1 MGNSLPFRKKTK
13 EVYKELSDKASSV
26 EAAASVPPSSAEAL
40 RLDRG
45 PHPPTAAIL
54 TSTPADVLAEPKE
67 ISYQDET
74 MTLEAADRPQELRVE
89 EEVSVVLIKEQA
101 SISPTTVVVGEDSS
115 GAGHSTRTGADGSGG
130 ASKTGHSTSTEG
142 DDGSGETGHTT
153 RTEGDNG
160 SGETG
165 QSTKIKK
172 KRRTTHKRQHG
183 ESTY

>member
-40 RLDRG
+40 RLDGG

-54 TSTPADVLAEPKE
+54 TSTPANVLTSVAEPKE
-67 ISYQDET
+67 IYQDET

-89 EEVSVVLIKEQA
+89 EEVSVVPIKEQA
-101 SISPTTVVVGEDSS
+101 SISPTT
-115 GAGHSTRTGADGSGG
+115 GADGSGG
-130 ASKTGHSTSTEG
+130 ASMIGHS
-142 DDGSGETGHTT
+142 T
-153 RTEGDNG
+153 RTEGDDG

-172 KRRTTHKRQHG
+172 KRRRTHKRQHG
-183 ESTY
+183 ESAY